1 MEALNSYYALQD
13 ARAQAEKDGKV
24 WDSLSQDVKDEYIAK
39 EMKKRG
45 YSRGEY
51 LGQGSYRWIKD

>member
-1 MEALNSYYALQD
+1 MEGLNSYYALQD
-13 ARAQAEKDGKV
+13 ARVQAEKDGKD
-24 WDSLSQDVKDEYIAK
+24 WNSLEQDTKDEYITK

-51 LGQGSYRWIKD
+51 LGQGSYKWVKM

>member
-1 MEALNSYYALQD
+1 MKELNSYYALQD
-13 ARAQAEKDGKV
+13 AIKQAEKDGEN
-24 WDSLSQDVKDEYIAK
+24 WDSLAQDVKDNYIAK

-51 LGQGSYRWIKD
+51 IGHGAYKWIKE

>member
-1 MEALNSYYALQD
+1 MEGLNSYYALQD
-13 ARAQAEKDGKV
+13 ARKQAEKEGKE
-24 WDSLSQDVKDEYIAK
+24 WDSLGQDVKDGYIAK

-51 LGQGSYRWIKD
+51 IGHGSYKWVK

>member
-1 MEALNSYYALQD
+1 MEGLNSYYALQD
-13 ARAQAEKDGKV
+13 AIKQAEKDGKD
-24 WDSLSQDVKDEYIAK
+24 WDSLGQDVKDEYIAN

-51 LGQGSYRWIKD
+51 IGQGSYKWNKS

>member
-1 MEALNSYYALQD
+1 VEALNSYYALQD

-24 WDSLSQDVKDEYIAK
+24 WDSLSQDVKDEYITK